1 MKLRISLFALALS
14 LIANPAYSAPEP
26 EAKDYK
32 VYELFLEDGSG
43 NPVRIVGTQ
52 DQIKSQIAKLQ
63 NEAISLAAAVLLGD
77 NCRVEACYKQ
87 VVDVSTGITSLV
99 PLTENEILQRE
110 LSTAARASRIQSLVD
125 SAGADY
131 QVRADVVF
139 AIPINAGGISRTIQG
154 SLADIESQVTRLR
167 AEAEALRVGED
178 PCAVETC
185 YKTIVDLHWGL
196 APATTTTIPLTA
208 EDLAQRAID
217 RNRQAEQAE
226 ALASAA
232 ERGLSEGPSPV
243 YEVTVSTPNR
253 SFGTS
258 GTRSQL
264 AEQVRQ
270 LQEQANA
277 ARANAESLA
286 SNPIVERHLIV
297 DLHWGLAPA
306 TETIIEREITG
317 AERDARI
324 ADANAQAANAQAL
337 ADAAAAALSEIP

>member
-1 MKLRISLFALALS
+1 MKLRISLLATAFLM
-14 LIANPAYSAPEP
+14 IINPAYSAPEP
-26 EAKDYK
+26 LERDYQ
-32 VYELFLEDGSG
+32 VYELLLDDGFG
-43 NPVRIVGTQ
+43 NQVRISGTAN
-52 DQIKSQIAKLQ
+52 QIKSQISKLQ
-63 NEAISLAAAVLLGD
+63 MDAISLAAAVLLGD

-87 VVDVSTGITSLV
+87 IVNASTGASSLI
-99 PLTENEILQRE
+99 PLTESEILQRE
-110 LSTAARASRIQSLVD
+110 EGTAREALRVQNLLA
-125 SAGADY
+125 SAGDDY
-131 QVRADVVF
+131 QMRSNKLF
-139 AIPINAGGISRTIQG
+139 AIPINAGGINRTIRG
-154 SLADIESQVTRLR
+154 SLTNIASQVTQLR
-167 AEAEALRVGED
+167 AEAEALRLGED
-178 PCAVETC
+178 PCAIETC

-196 APATTTTIPLTA
+196 APATTTTIPLSA

-217 RNRQAEQAE
+217 RNKQAEQAE

-232 ERGLSEGPSPV
+232 ELGLSEGPSPV
-243 YEVTVSTPNR
+243 YEVSVSTPNR

-286 SNPIVERHLIV
+286 NNPIVERHLIV

-306 TETIIEREITG
+306 TQTIVEREITG

-324 ADANAQAANAQAL
+324 AQANAHAANAQAL
-337 ADAAAAALSEIP
+337 AEAAADALSEIP